1 MPAPSPH
8 PPTPMIAPSPHPPTP
23 MIHHYPQPIPSPYP
37 PMYRQQQAYY
47 YPGYP
52 QQFVVYPQP
61 SVFTQPA
68 FTIPTIFQQSTVPSK
83 PVEKK
88 EEVKKSLKDLLKE
101 IYAIKTSTKPC
112 KYDETCWVTQC
123 TFKHTTKSGLSA
135 KAEKMLEES
144 KRLNKQKTTQK
155 Q

>member
-1 MPAPSPH
+1 MPQLGLGVYAPGQQNEVGQSVE
-8 PPTPMIAPSPHPPTP
+8 TALSLG
-23 MIHHYPQPIPSPYP
+23 
-37 PMYRQQQAYY
+37 YRLVDAASIYGNEQEVGQALKLSGVAREDLFITSKVWMDDM
-47 YPGYP
+47 GYDA
-52 QQFVVYPQP
+52 
-61 SVFTQPA
+61 TMRA
-68 FTIPTIFQQSTVPSK
+68 F
-83 PVEKK
+83 E
-88 EEVKKSLKDLLKE
+88 KSLKDLLKE

-144 KRLNKQKTTQK
+144 KRWNKQKTTQK